1 MIVQFGAESVG
12 PEIVDTDT
20 PIAHRCLMGGAVSFT
35 WHAILRD
42 KVVIGYQVRIGP
54 GSAVLEPRPADNA
67 LNAVVGD
74 VAQPNARSDGAP
86 TSE

>member
-20 PIAHRCLMGGAVSFT
+20 PLAHQCVLGRAMPFT
-35 WHAILRD
+35 WHTTLRD
-42 KVVIGYQVRIGP
+42 NVVIGYQVRIGP
-54 GSAVLEPRPADNA
+54 GSTVLEARPADNA